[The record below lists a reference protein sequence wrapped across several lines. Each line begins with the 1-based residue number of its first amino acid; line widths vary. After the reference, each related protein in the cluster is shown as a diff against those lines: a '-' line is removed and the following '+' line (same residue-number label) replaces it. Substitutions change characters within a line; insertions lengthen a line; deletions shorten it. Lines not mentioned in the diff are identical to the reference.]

1 MGNINDFRDPTTG
14 KVDWDA
20 YDKAYEQEQR
30 DRLTQMGFRPKLT
43 QEQIYVITEPSEAPE
58 NYACDGEIS
67 PSQMKTRWLNNLKR
81 AGLTPQEIKLA
92 RKLNGI

>member
-1 MGNINDFRDPTTG
+1 MANMKDFKKADGTT
-14 KVDWDA
+14 DWDA

-30 DRLTQMGFRPKLT
+30 DNLTKMGFRPKLT
-43 QEQIYVITEPSEAPE
+43 QDQLYVITEPSEAPE

-67 PSQMKTRWLNNLKR
+67 PSQMKTRWLGNLKR

-92 RKLNGI
+92 RQLNGI